1 MPSPFDIRAVGQD
14 FCIALVGEGQLIQPF
29 VDVLSSAE
37 MLTHMP
43 WLKLCAVCVLDDAAI
58 EWGGLPIPAVHDD
71 PYTLRETYPD
81 LQLVINLQRREG
93 DTSCPQPCIDA
104 HAAALFLTLLQDT
117 AHSKACATDL
127 QYANSLFR
135 TIFEEVEEDII
146 LLDTNG
152 IIVDTNKNVY
162 QRKSKSRDDI
172 VGLHCWEVEG
182 SRFCCDGHEQIC
194 PFKNTLRTGKKSEQV
209 HSYVDDN
216 GRMRYFRV
224 YTYPMFDSFRNL
236 SHIMEIR
243 RDITNRTNMEIR
255 LQQSEKMAAIGEL
268 ATYIAHEIRN
278 PLFAIGGFANSLL
291 RAPSLDETA
300 REKVTIILQESKR
313 LDTILKSILNFARPT
328 DSRQSIVDINKV
340 AAETMEVMRIG
351 CQNRGIETVLAFDDR
366 IAKVKGDGEML
377 KQCLIN
383 MIKNAMEA
391 MPKGGTL
398 TMRTSMT
405 RTHVRLEVIDT
416 GRGIPRELRD
426 KVFNPFFST
435 KEQGAGLGLPMTK
448 KIIEEMGGKVELHSR
463 EGKGT
468 RIVLDLLP
476 LLAIDEQD
484 QELRPPQG
492 S

>member
-1 MPSPFDIRAVGQD
+1 
-14 FCIALVGEGQLIQPF
+14 
-29 VDVLSSAE
+29 
-37 MLTHMP
+37 
-43 WLKLCAVCVLDDAAI
+43 
-58 EWGGLPIPAVHDD
+58 
-71 PYTLRETYPD
+71 
-81 LQLVINLQRREG
+81 
-93 DTSCPQPCIDA
+93 
-104 HAAALFLTLLQDT
+104 
-117 AHSKACATDL
+117 
-127 QYANSLFR
+127 
-135 TIFEEVEEDII
+135 
-146 LLDTNG
+146 
-152 IIVDTNKNVY
+152 
-162 QRKSKSRDDI
+162 
-172 VGLHCWEVEG
+172 
-182 SRFCCDGHEQIC
+182 
-194 PFKNTLRTGKKSEQV
+194 
-209 HSYVDDN
+209 
-216 GRMRYFRV
+216 
-224 YTYPMFDSFRNL
+224 
-236 SHIMEIR
+236 
-243 RDITNRTNMEIR
+243 
-255 LQQSEKMAAIGEL
+255 
-268 ATYIAHEIRN
+268 
-278 PLFAIGGFANSLL
+278 
-291 RAPSLDETA
+291 
-300 REKVTIILQESKR
+300 
-313 LDTILKSILNFARPT
+313 
-328 DSRQSIVDINKV
+328 
-340 AAETMEVMRIG
+340 MEVMRIG
-351 CQNRGIETVLAFDDR
+351 CQNKGIETVLAFDDR